1 MDALVSK
8 LNPEDPSK
16 SDTPLYADRV
26 KIHPRSVKG
35 FYRRLK
41 TSLMWAFLLI
51 YHFSPW
57 LPWERTGDKPDQ
69 AILFDISGKKIYLLD
84 LEIWPQDI
92 YILTGIMIF
101 AAIGLF
107 LAASLFGRAWCGF
120 ACFQTVWTDLFMKVE
135 SWVEGDRN
143 ARMRLDKAPLSFE
156 KVMKRGL
163 KHGIWI
169 SISAFFALSFMWYF
183 GDAKTVTIELAT
195 LNTDGW
201 SLAIFSTLLVMTYL
215 MAGFAREQVCFYM
228 CPYGRFQGVMLDDHS
243 KVISYESWRGE
254 SRGKIAKGQDFSD
267 RGHCIDCTLCVQVC
281 PTGIDIREGQQM
293 ECIGCGLCVDAC
305 NTVMEKF
312 ELPRNL
318 ISYDSAA
325 NIARREQTKTCDNSS
340 HNFFRSRTLIYASI
354 LLATVFATSWAFHNR
369 AETELTI
376 LKDRSPFFVRL
387 SSGQIQNAYTLRVLN
402 KSLTD
407 KTYAI
412 DVEALN
418 LPDFHI
424 IGHPGKAVELAA
436 GSVATMRL
444 VVKGKIPARETGTIP
459 ISVIVRDLAE
469 DSVIIEESIFSL
481 PG

>member
-8 LNPEDPSK
+8 RNPEEPSN

-26 KIHPRSVKG
+26 KIHPRSVTG

-57 LPWERTGDKPDQ
+57 LPWDRGPGKPNQ

-101 AAIGLF
+101 AAVGLF

-135 SWVEGDRN
+135 SWIEGDRN
-143 ARMRLDKAPLSFE
+143 ARMRLDKAPNSVGKLL
-156 KVMKRGL
+156 KRSA
-163 KHGIWI
+163 KHVAWLG
-169 SISAFFALSFMWYF
+169 ISAFFALSFMWYF
-183 GDAKTVTIELAT
+183 GDAKTVTIDIFT
-195 LNTDGW
+195 LNVGGW
-201 SLAIFSTLLVMTYL
+201 SLATFSTLMAMTYV

-228 CPYGRFQGVMLDDHS
+228 CPYGRFQGVMMDDHS

-254 SRGKIAKGQDFSD
+254 TRGKIGKDKDFTD

-305 NTVMEKF
+305 NTVMDKF
-312 ELPRNL
+312 DLPRNL
-318 ISYDSAA
+318 ISYDSNA
-325 NIARREQTKTCDNSS
+325 NIALREKTRTYAKGEN
-340 HNFFRSRTLIYASI
+340 NFFRSRTLIYATI
-354 LLATVFATSWAFHNR
+354 LLATVFGSAWGFTNR

-387 SSGQIQNAYTLRVLN
+387 SSGQIQNAYTLRILN
-402 KSLTD
+402 KSLED
-407 KTYAI
+407 KSYAI

-424 IGHPGKAVELAA
+424 VGNAAKEVQLAA
-436 GSVATMRL
+436 GSVATLRL
-444 VVKGKIPARETGTIP
+444 IVKGKIPEVDTGTIP
-459 ISVIVRDLAE
+459 ISVIIRDMAE
-469 DSVIIEESIFSL
+469 DSVTIEESIFSL